1 MTPLR
6 IGRRAGLLAVA
17 AVLAL
22 AGCGSGSNAAE
33 PGSSPS
39 GATGP
44 HGSITVLA
52 AASLKESFTA
62 IGNAFEAADPGTTVT
77 FSFGASSTLAQQ
89 IIQGAP
95 ADVFASASGK
105 NMQQVVDAKAATD
118 PTPFAKNV
126 LEIAVP
132 PDNPGK
138 VTSLADLA
146 KPGVK
151 VALCQPQ
158 VPCGDLAQKVLATAK
173 VPVAPVTL
181 EADVK
186 ATLTKVQLGEVDAG
200 LVYVTDVKAAGDKVL
215 GVPIPQD
222 VNLATTYP
230 IAALSGSANADL
242 AKAFV
247 QYVLS
252 GPAKAELTKAG
263 FTAP

>member
-1 MTPLR
+1 
-6 IGRRAGLLAVA
+6 
-17 AVLAL
+17 VLAL
-22 AGCGSGSNAAE
+22 AACGGGASAGGASAGGTGSPASGPA
-33 PGSSPS
+33 
-39 GATGP
+39 GP
-44 HGSITVLA
+44 RGSITVLA

-62 IGNAFEAADPGTTVT
+62 IGKAFETANPGTAVT
-77 FSFGASSTLAQQ
+77 FGFGASSTLAQQ
-89 IIQGAP
+89 IVQGAP

-118 PTPFAKNV
+118 PRPFAKNV

-138 VTSLADLA
+138 ITSLADLA

-151 VALCQPQ
+151 VALCQPL
-158 VPCGDLAQKVLATAK
+158 VPCGYLAQKVLAKAK

-200 LVYVTDVKAAGDKVL
+200 VVYVTDVKAAGDKVL

-230 IAALSGSANADL
+230 IAALSGSANPDL

-252 GPAKAELTKAG
+252 GPAKAELTEAG
-263 FTAP
+263 FQAP